1 MGSIVG
7 HRIDYDGVGVPR
19 PAAHTQQ
26 NLTQVPPPPPEEKN
40 HLGKDPMGDWS
51 KFKPIGVERVFI
63 SVKCYSLEERQWNLT
78 LHK

>member
-26 NLTQVPPPPPEEKN
+26 NLTQVPPPPGGEEPF
-40 HLGKDPMGDWS
+40 GKGPNGRLVQVQTDWGRKS
-51 KFKPIGVERVFI
+51 IY
-63 SVKCYSLEERQWNLT
+63 KCQMLQFRREAMEFDFT
-78 LHK
+78 